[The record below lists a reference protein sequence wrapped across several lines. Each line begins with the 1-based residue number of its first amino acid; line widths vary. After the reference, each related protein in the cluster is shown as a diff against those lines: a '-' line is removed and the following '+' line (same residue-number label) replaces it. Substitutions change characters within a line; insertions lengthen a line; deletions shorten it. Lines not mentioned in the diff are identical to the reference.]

1 MAEESGQDKTEEP
14 TAQRLSKAR
23 EEGQIARSQELAPAA
38 MMVMATLFF
47 TMMGQYLFNSMGSLF
62 KSQLQFD
69 RKITDKAELLPAI
82 FGSAIVDGFVIVLPL
97 IAIMAVIA
105 ALSTTLSGGLIF
117 APKLAL
123 PKFSKLNPLTG
134 LKRMFG
140 TDALIQLGKAVA
152 KFLVVGTIL
161 LVSVMNNLN
170 DLTNISQMDLGQ
182 AVRVAGTII
191 VDSCFWLSLG
201 LVLVA
206 LVDVPLQR
214 HQLNKKLKMT
224 KQEVKDEMKN
234 SEGNPEVKG
243 QIRRRQREILNNK
256 MMTKVKDADVVI
268 TNPTHFAVALS
279 YDPNGEGAPILVAKG
294 DDGLA
299 ARIREEATKHGVYLF
314 EAPLLARALYFTTK
328 LDHPI
333 PEALYHAVA
342 QVIAFVFSLNQ
353 SYGRGQEVIKP
364 DPKIPDEMKFDANGV
379 LMNS

>member
-123 PKFSKLNPLTG
+123 PKFSKLNPITG

-152 KFLVVGTIL
+152 KFLVVAAIL

>member
-38 MMVMATLFF
+38 MMVIATLFF
-47 TMMGQYLFNSMGSLF
+47 TMMGQYLFNSMGNLF

-105 ALSTTLSGGLIF
+105 ALSTTLAGGFIF
-117 APKLAL
+117 SPKLAL
-123 PKFSKLNPLTG
+123 PNFGKLNPMSG

-140 TDALIQLGKAVA
+140 TDALIQLGKSVA
-152 KFLVVGTIL
+152 KFLVVGAIL

-170 DLTNISQMDLGQ
+170 DLTNISQMDLAQ
-182 AVRVAGTII
+182 AVKVAGTII

-214 HQLNKKLKMT
+214 HQLNEKLKMT

-279 YDPNGEGAPILVAKG
+279 YDPNGDGAPILVAKG

>member
-47 TMMGQYLFNSMGSLF
+47 TMMGQYLFNSMGNLF

-105 ALSTTLSGGLIF
+105 ALSTTLSGGFIF
-117 APKLAL
+117 SPKLAL
-123 PKFSKLNPLTG
+123 PNFGKLNPMSG

-140 TDALIQLGKAVA
+140 TDALIQLGKSVA
-152 KFLVVGTIL
+152 KFLVVGAIL
-161 LVSVMNNLN
+161 LMSVMNNLN

-182 AVRVAGTII
+182 AVKVAGTII

-214 HQLNKKLKMT
+214 HQLNEKLKMT

-279 YDPNGEGAPILVAKG
+279 YDPNGDGAPLLVAKG

-299 ARIREEATKHGVYLF
+299 ARIREEATKHGVYIF

-333 PEALYHAVA
+333 PEALYHSVA

>member
-123 PKFSKLNPLTG
+123 PKFSKLNPMTG

-152 KFLVVGTIL
+152 KFLVVGAIL

-182 AVRVAGTII
+182 AVKVAGTII